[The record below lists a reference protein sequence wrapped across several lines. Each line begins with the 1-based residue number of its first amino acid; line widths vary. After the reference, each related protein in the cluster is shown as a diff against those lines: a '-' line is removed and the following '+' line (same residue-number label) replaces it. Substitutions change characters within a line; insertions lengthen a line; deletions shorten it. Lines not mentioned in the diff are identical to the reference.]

1 MNVSTT
7 QVWDDVAGQPLMMPI
22 KTTALMML
30 SNMNN
35 GAITYF

>member
-7 QVWDDVAGQPLMMPI
+7 EVWDDVAGAAFGDADQE
-22 KTTALMML
+22 ML